1 MKTVQFKITINFL
14 YPSLTLLQQRLISTC
29 STPKLSKI
37 ITMPNGYLKHK
48 ILNLTYLYVNGCF
61 APCMSVNHM
70 HSWCPKRPE
79 EGIRLPRNRVT
90 VSWELPWG
98 WESNWI
104 LWKISQG
111 SQLLSHR
118 WPVGKFTQTV
128 QVDSDPH
135 EIGTEG
141 SVRDPTHTVTHPSL
155 LGHRKPGGAILL

>member
-1 MKTVQFKITINFL
+1 MVLYSFL
-14 YPSLTLLQQRLISTC
+14 YIPLVFVG
-29 STPKLSKI
+29 P
-37 ITMPNGYLKHK
+37 G
-48 ILNLTYLYVNGCF
+48 
-61 APCMSVNHM
+61 
-70 HSWCPKRPE
+70 
-79 EGIRLPRNRVT
+79 NRT
-90 VSWELPWG
+90 
-98 WESNWI
+98 WI